1 MRQNTKGFTLIEL
14 LIVIAIIGILAAVLI
29 PNLMAAR
36 NQARIRAAEAFANN
50 VYIAANAYLADDIT
64 ASELPDEDCSDGV
77 VYTSTATGNV
87 YSQGAPGFE
96 TTTCEVTYN
105 DSTGEVEVTVDADFL
120 PEPVTIPR

>member
-50 VYIAANAYLADDIT
+50 VYIAANAYLADEIT
-64 ASELPDEDCSDGV
+64 AKDLPDTDCSNGV
-77 VYTSTATGNV
+77 VYETTTGNV
-87 YSQGAPGFE
+87 YSQGAPGFT
-96 TTTCEVTYN
+96 TTTCDVTYD
-105 DSTGEVEVTVDADFL
+105 DSTGEVKVTVNANFL
-120 PEPVTIPR
+120 PAPVTIPR